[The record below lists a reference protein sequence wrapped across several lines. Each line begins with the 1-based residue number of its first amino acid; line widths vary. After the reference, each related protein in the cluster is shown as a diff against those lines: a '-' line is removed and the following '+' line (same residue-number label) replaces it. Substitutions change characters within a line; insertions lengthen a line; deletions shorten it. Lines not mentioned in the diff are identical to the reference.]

1 MYDMMQPLRNADLH
15 LQGIEIQHERFP
27 TREAYPFNL
36 RILQQTSA
44 LPLTRAVTF
53 FVGENGSGKSTLL
66 RAVAQRCR
74 IHMWQG
80 MERTRHAYNMYED
93 KLYRVLD
100 LVWGKTPVPGSYFS
114 SQNFQEFAKLLDQW
128 ADSDPG
134 LLEHFGG
141 QSLMT
146 QSHGQVLMA
155 FFRSR
160 YPRRGLYLLDEPE
173 TALSPRTQLALLNLL
188 VQTARENQAQYLI
201 ATHSPILLACPNA
214 EILSFDRVPI
224 QSIPYETTEPFCFY
238 RDFMNDRSAFIDAS
252 E

>member
-1 MYDMMQPLRNADLH
+1 MH
-15 LQGIEIQHERFP
+15 LQGIDIQHERFP
-27 TREAYPFNL
+27 VHDAYPFSL
-36 RILQQTSA
+36 AILQQTPS
-44 LPLTRAVTF
+44 LPLTKAVTF

-80 MERTRHAYNMYED
+80 MERTRHAYNLYED
-93 KLYRVLD
+93 KLYRALD
-100 LVWGKTPVPGSYFS
+100 LTWAGGPVPGSYFS

-128 ADSDPG
+128 ASSDPG
-134 LLEHFGG
+134 LLDHFGG

-173 TALSPRTQLALLNLL
+173 TALSPKSQLALLRLL
-188 VQTARENQAQYLI
+188 LQTAREHQAQFLI
-201 ATHSPILLACPNA
+201 ATHSPILLACPDA
-214 EILSFDRVPI
+214 EIFSFDRAPI
-224 QSIPYETTEPFCFY
+224 GPIPYEETESYRIY
-238 RDFMNDRSAFIDAS
+238 RDFLEDRKAFV

>member
-1 MYDMMQPLRNADLH
+1 VHLH
-15 LQGIEIQHERFP
+15 GIEIKHERFP
-27 TREAYPFNL
+27 TREAYPFSL
-36 RILQQTSA
+36 QILQQTHSLA
-44 LPLTRAVTF
+44 LTKPVTF

-80 MERTRHAYNMYED
+80 MERTRHAYNLYED
-93 KLYRVLD
+93 KLYRALD
-100 LVWGKTPVPGSYFS
+100 LAWTAGPVPGSYFS

-134 LLEHFGG
+134 LLEYFGG
-141 QSLMT
+141 KSLMT

-173 TALSPRTQLALLNLL
+173 TALSPRTQLDLLRLL
-188 VQTARENQAQYLI
+188 HQTARQHQAQYLI
-201 ATHSPILLACPNA
+201 ATHSPILLACPEA
-214 EILSFDRVPI
+214 DILSFDSAPI
-224 QSIPYETTEPFCFY
+224 QSLCYDQTDTYRFY
-238 RDFMNDRSAFIDAS
+238 REFLNDPQVYL
-252 E
+252 